1 MNGSASLQALYFRL
15 GDLTLAV
22 PGDGLRQVVTVG
34 RLTRVPRVGPELL
47 GLFSVRG
54 EVLPLIDLRPLL
66 GLEAEAGAQVAGRQA
81 ALLEHAGRRVAL
93 LLGEV
98 LGFLPVREVA
108 LAPDPALAPLT
119 RIVTAHDTLNAALL
133 EPGGLITALERQLV
147 LV

>member
-1 MNGSASLQALYFRL
+1 MNGASLQALYVRL
-15 GDLTLAV
+15 GDLTLAL

-34 RLTRVPRVGPELL
+34 SLTRVPRVGPELL

-66 GLEAEAGAQVAGRQA
+66 GLEAEVGASVAGRSA
-81 ALLEHAGRRVAL
+81 ALLEHQNRRIAL

-98 LGFLPVREVA
+98 LGFLPVYEAA
-108 LAPDPALAPLT
+108 LAPDPVLAPLT
-119 RIVTAHDTLNAALL
+119 RFMTAHDTLSAALL
-133 EPGGLITALERQLV
+133 EPGSLMNALERQLV

>member
-34 RLTRVPRVGPELL
+34 SLTRVPRVGPDLL

-54 EVLPLIDLRPLL
+54 EVLPLIDLRPLV
-66 GLEAEAGAQVAGRQA
+66 GLEAEVGTNVTGRQA
-81 ALLEHAGRRVAL
+81 ALLEHRSRRIAL
-93 LLGEV
+93 MLDEV
-98 LGFLPVREVA
+98 LGFLPVRETA
-108 LAPDPALAPLT
+108 ADPDPALAPLT
-119 RIVTAHDTLNAALL
+119 RLMTTHDGLSAALL
-133 EPGGLITALERQLV
+133 EPANLMAALERQLV

>member
-34 RLTRVPRVGPELL
+34 SLTRVPRVGPELL

-66 GLEAEAGAQVAGRQA
+66 GLEAEIGGQVAGRSA
-81 ALLEHAGRRVAL
+81 ALLEHGDRRIAL

-98 LGFLPVREVA
+98 LGFLPVRETA
-108 LAPDPALAPLT
+108 APPAPALAPLT
-119 RIVTAHDTLNAALL
+119 RFVSAHAALSAHLL
-133 EPGGLITALERQLV
+133 EPGTLMDVLERQLV

>member
-1 MNGSASLQALYFRL
+1 MNGAASLQALYFRL

-34 RLTRVPRVGPELL
+34 SLTRVPRVGPELL

-66 GLEAEAGAQVAGRQA
+66 GLEAEVGASVAGRPA
-81 ALLEHAGRRVAL
+81 ALLEHQNRRIAL

-98 LGFLPVREVA
+98 LGFLPVYEAV
-108 LAPDPALAPLT
+108 LAPDPVLAPLT
-119 RIVTAHDTLNAALL
+119 RFMTTHDTLSAALL
-133 EPGGLITALERQLV
+133 EPGHLLNALERQLV